1 MTLLV
6 KILNHN
12 PQLSKIEQRSPSRGT
27 NRNLRI
33 ITRPRTTQGHIPLLT
48 NLTLNSS
55 PLNSTLPHLHLAPQS
70 VDGAAS
76 FIYEDEQ
83 QTVKSI
89 NRPRRFNFSSDHVD
103 KHNKSI
109 ERASPASNN
118 TLDNRYLIRPTYH
131 KKAPVRTKNHGALDM
146 TTIADRRYKQAVRGN
161 TQGDS
166 DLSLVNNSFYYP
178 ISEIRPISNQRARTP
193 WSVFNDNEEN
203 NNLFPKASHTKTNF
217 SEWDRP
223 DGYGT
228 L

>member
-1 MTLLV
+1 
-6 KILNHN
+6 
-12 PQLSKIEQRSPSRGT
+12 
-27 NRNLRI
+27 
-33 ITRPRTTQGHIPLLT
+33 
-48 NLTLNSS
+48 
-55 PLNSTLPHLHLAPQS
+55 
-70 VDGAAS
+70 
-76 FIYEDEQ
+76 
-83 QTVKSI
+83 
-89 NRPRRFNFSSDHVD
+89 
-103 KHNKSI
+103 
-109 ERASPASNN
+109 
-118 TLDNRYLIRPTYH
+118 
-131 KKAPVRTKNHGALDM
+131 M